1 MLIFLLGKRL
11 LSKHRSPETLA
22 YFYVFSSFLR
32 FLSDKPKLRAKKVV
46 FVSNKSASA
55 FASGERSDL
64 LVINY
69 DF

>member
-1 MLIFLLGKRL
+1 VLIFLLGKRL

-32 FLSDKPKLRAKKVV
+32 FLSDKPKKRAKKVV

-55 FASGERSDL
+55 FASGKKVTY
-64 LVINY
+64 LVQL
-69 DF
+69 